1 MAVNPSTNPKSS
13 REDQPATPVALTLE
27 EKLNQF
33 WQKNRMVVLGLCGLV
48 LIAILGKGAWER
60 HQQSVE
66 QEVESAYASASTPD
80 QLRAFV
86 AAHHDHVLAGIAEL
100 RMADDAYTA
109 GKAADAIAGYDRALA
124 ILKDGAIVSRA
135 QLGRALA
142 KVQAG
147 KTTEGMDE
155 LKKLANDSA
164 QFKAARA
171 EAAYQLATL
180 SAAAGNTADAY
191 KYIEQLEQIDPASVR
206 ARQAMMLRASL
217 PPASAPAA
225 AAAPTSVTPGQAPA
239 EPKVQI
245 NLPKK

>member
-1 MAVNPSTNPKSS
+1 MAANPSTNPKSS

-33 WQKNRMVVLGLCGLV
+33 WQQNRIAVLGLCGLV
-48 LIAILGKGAWER
+48 LIAILGKGAWDR

-66 QEVESAYASASTPD
+66 QDIETAYAAASTPD
-80 QLRAFV
+80 QLRSFI

-109 GKAADAIAGYDRALA
+109 GKSADAMAGYDRALA
-124 ILKDGAIVSRA
+124 ILKDGPIISRA

-147 KTTEGMDE
+147 KTAEGMDE
-155 LKKLANDSA
+155 LKKLASDST

-180 SAAAGNTADAY
+180 SADAGNTADAY

-217 PPASAPAA
+217 PPQTAPAA
-225 AAAPTSVTPGQAPA
+225 AAAPASATPAQPA
-239 EPKVQI
+239 GEPKVQI